1 MSPPIAMAPM
11 RIAPEGR
18 TNKME
23 DAPRIARILSLRA
36 SAFVAQDSQL
46 AEKLN
51 FLSFRGAPRAE
62 ESLFLSHLITERF
75 FASLRMTK

>member
-18 TNKME
+18 TNKLE
-23 DAPRIARILSLRA
+23 DATKNSRDFSHRAR
-36 SAFVAQDSQL
+36 AFVAQDSQL
-46 AEKLN
+46 ADKLT

-62 ESLFLSHLITERF
+62 ESHFL
-75 FASLRMTK
+75 